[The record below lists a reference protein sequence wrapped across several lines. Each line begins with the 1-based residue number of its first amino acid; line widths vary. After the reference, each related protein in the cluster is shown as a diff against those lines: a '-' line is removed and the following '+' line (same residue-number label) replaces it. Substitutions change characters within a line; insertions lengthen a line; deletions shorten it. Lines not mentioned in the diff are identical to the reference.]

1 MIINKIEIEDFR
13 SFYGKQTLEMSVDN
27 EINVTLIIAQNGSGK
42 TNLLNAIRLCFHNDC
57 SENFRERKE
66 IINHQALKEGK
77 QEAKISITFTHNEEK
92 FVAERK
98 WLQSTSQSKKD
109 FGADFTIN
117 KVERGNWTPIK
128 APNDVIAK
136 IFPRSMAEN
145 FAFDGEGAVKMTS
158 KEQAVVLKDSTRDIL
173 GTHYVEHALKDL
185 NKLNRLIKKQLSE
198 SDTEEEEKNVSITH
212 ENYEKD
218 LEELQKQLNDIKD
231 EQNRTRSQ
239 LNDINKA
246 LIGVESTAPLMK
258 SLLEKRKEL
267 EKKEVEMDM
276 LKKQKMEWLNKSG
289 RAVLSGRLNSLTDEI
304 MENAKAS
311 GKIPYEYSQPFIQK
325 IIEKKVCICGRP
337 FDEHS
342 EEEKKIIRMTDSAG
356 SVRVNEEIKD
366 ISNLRYHLGEI
377 QKNSHSEFR
386 EIERNVKQ
394 KNSEITAIE
403 AFLRDIE
410 TQLDNVPNVDNVD
423 EKIDQRKILEAKM
436 NKYLEETGAITHQI
450 KDVEEK
456 KNEVSKKLSE
466 LLSRNPKNNKL
477 RSKIKIIETSIERIK
492 SIIETETNEAKN
504 IIEEKVNNILSE
516 ALRKNFACKIKDDF
530 QLEFFDAIT
539 KNPIIPSDGET
550 VVLTLAYVSS
560 LIEFCKERI
569 SNDNE
574 YLINGIS
581 APLILDAP
589 FSSLD
594 NLYIRNVVNFV
605 PEMSN
610 QIILMLNLKDFKT
623 VEPYLKH
630 KISSLWI
637 GKIHSSKEDG
647 DSDKN
652 EEAVIFDNNV
662 TLRDHGS
669 SHTYTEFSNI
679 QL

>member
-13 SFYGKQTLEMSVDN
+13 SFYGKQTLEMSVNN

-42 TNLLNAIRLCFHNDC
+42 TNLLNAIRLCFHNEC
-57 SENFRERKE
+57 SENFREKKE
-66 IINHQALKEGK
+66 IINHQALREGR

-109 FGADFTIN
+109 FGAEFKIN
-117 KVERGNWTPIK
+117 KIERGNWTPVK

-136 IFPRSMAEN
+136 IFPRAMADN

-158 KEQAVVLKDSTRDIL
+158 KEQAVELKDSTRDIL
-173 GTHYVEHALKDL
+173 GTHYVEHTLKDL

-212 ENYEKD
+212 ENLEKE
-218 LEELQKQLNDIKD
+218 LEELLKQFNDLKD

-239 LNDINKA
+239 LNDIDKA
-246 LIGVESTAPLMK
+246 LTGVEATAPLMNSQK
-258 SLLEKRKEL
+258 EKRKEL

-276 LKKQKMEWLNKSG
+276 LRKQKMEWLNKSG
-289 RAVLSGRLNSLTDEI
+289 RALLSERLNNLTDEI
-304 MENAKAS
+304 MENARAS
-311 GKIPYEYSQPFIQK
+311 GKIPYEYSEPFVKK
-325 IIEKKVCICGRP
+325 ILEKKVCICGRK
-337 FDEHS
+337 FDQHS
-342 EEEKKIIRMTDSAG
+342 EAEKKIIRMTDSAG

-366 ISNLRYHLGEI
+366 ISNKRYLLGEL
-377 QKNSHSEFR
+377 QKNSHLTFK
-386 EIERNVKQ
+386 EIERNAKQ
-394 KNSEITAIE
+394 KDSEITTIE
-403 AFLRDIE
+403 LYLREIE
-410 TQLDNVPNVDNVD
+410 TELDNVPNVDNVD
-423 EKIDQRKILEAKM
+423 EKIEQKRILETRIT
-436 NKYLEETGAITHQI
+436 KYQEQTGAIKHQI
-450 KDVEEK
+450 KDFEEK

-477 RSKIKIIETSIERIK
+477 RSKIEIIEASIERIK
-492 SIIETETNEAKN
+492 SIIETETDEAKS
-504 IIEEKVNNILSE
+504 IIEEKVNIILNE

-539 KNPIIPSDGET
+539 RNPIIPSDGET

-569 SNDNE
+569 SNENE

-610 QIILMLNLKDFKT
+610 QVILMLNLKDFKT
-623 VEPYLKH
+623 VEPYLKN

-637 GKIHSSKEDG
+637 GKIHSSKEDI
-647 DSDKN
+647 DKD
-652 EEAVIFDNNV
+652 EEAVIFNNKV

-669 SHTYTEFSNI
+669 SHTYTQFSNI